1 MSPFEGWDSFYVI
14 VGGAAGALIG
24 LQFVVIALIAE
35 RPPPRIAEAS
45 PVFSTPT
52 IVHFCAV
59 LALAALMRVPW
70 EAEPCGLGCMA
81 LGLAGVLYMLV
92 VGWRMRRQQ
101 AYAPDIEDWT
111 FHFVVPLAAYGL
123 LAGSGY
129 ALPSRPGEA
138 LFGIAGAAVI
148 LLFDGIHNAW
158 DAAAYTVTR
167 NLK

>member
-1 MSPFEGWDSFYVI
+1 MSLFDKWDTFYVI
-14 VGGAAGALIG
+14 MGGAAGALIG
-24 LQFVVIALIAE
+24 LQFVVITLIAE

-59 LALAALMRVPW
+59 LAMAAIMRVPW
-70 EAEPCGLGCMA
+70 ESEPEGLCCMA
-81 LGLAGVLYMLV
+81 LGLAGVVYMVL

-101 AYAPDIEDWT
+101 AYAPDIEDWV
-111 FHFVVPLAAYGL
+111 FHLVVPLAAYGL
-123 LAGSGY
+123 LAWSGY
-129 ALPSRPGEA
+129 ALPSRPDEA
-138 LFGIAGAAVI
+138 LFGIGGAALM

-158 DAAAYTVTR
+158 DAASFTVTR

>member
-1 MSPFEGWDSFYVI
+1 MSPFENWDSFYVI

-24 LQFVVIALIAE
+24 LQFVVITLIAQ

-59 LALAALMRVPW
+59 LGVAAIMRVPW
-70 EAEPCGLGCMA
+70 EAEPAGLSCMA
-81 LGLAGVLYMLV
+81 LGLAGVVYMAV

-101 AYAPDIEDWT
+101 AYAPDLEDWT
-111 FHFVVPLAAYGL
+111 FHVLVPVAAYGS

-129 ALPSRPGEA
+129 ALPSCPGEA
-138 LFGIAGAAVI
+138 LFGVGAAALI

-158 DAAAYTVTR
+158 DAASFTVTR